1 MAPSSEALIR
11 TLTELNA
18 LAKPSLTYQDRAKD
32 AAIIRFNV
40 RQLGADSWIRGLR
53 GSLDPLLQRFR
64 IYSLSERPNNSHM
77 WRNYAGNHTGYCM
90 EFQNKEPLG
99 PIFEM
104 RYANG
109 LALDITG
116 PDRFEPYFLFYK
128 TKRWENEEELRMIA
142 QQGADSNALFDPQ
155 RLTRIILGRS
165 ISEQYGAIIRQ
176 WAGLR
181 KVPLCVVSEANPA

>member
-1 MAPSSEALIR
+1 
-11 TLTELNA
+11 
-18 LAKPSLTYQDRAKD
+18 
-32 AAIIRFNV
+32 
-40 RQLGADSWIRGLR
+40 
-53 GSLDPLLQRFR
+53 
-64 IYSLSERPNNSHM
+64 
-77 WRNYAGNHTGYCM
+77 M